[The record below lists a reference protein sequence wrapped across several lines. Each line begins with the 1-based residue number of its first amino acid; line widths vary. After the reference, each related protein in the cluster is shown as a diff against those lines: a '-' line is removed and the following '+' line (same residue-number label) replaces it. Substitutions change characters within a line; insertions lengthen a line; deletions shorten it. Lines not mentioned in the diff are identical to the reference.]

1 MKEIV
6 SEDGSTMLQWQ
17 DFSELEKRQVPE
29 FFKGGPRKTPERYLE
44 IRNLILRLW
53 EESKPYYL
61 KKSVPCQNIRADVN
75 SVGRV
80 HSFLEKYGFI
90 NVNSISASTST
101 VSKGKNLPKKHNA
114 RKDSRHQSK
123 KSSTKKLSEK
133 SQIGV
138 VAVISKVNNKT
149 GTKAQERQ
157 KFFRLD
163 DHAPRETVD
172 IDQAVLY
179 GGGDVHL
186 MDPEENVHMQQIG
199 DSSAKTNPAK
209 ERGKN
214 MQFRGNSFFL
224 RSKVGNISDRS
235 KQKYAYNFLPEA
247 QKLNCAGKVL
257 DMMTKTFKYCPQP
270 SERETLEEF
279 LLKSHS
285 ARC

>member
-157 KFFRLD
+157 KFFRLEY
-163 DHAPRETVD
+163 A
-172 IDQAVLY
+172 L
-179 GGGDVHL
+179 
-186 MDPEENVHMQQIG
+186 
-199 DSSAKTNPAK
+199 S
-209 ERGKN
+209 
-214 MQFRGNSFFL
+214 GNDFQ
-224 RSKVGNISDRS
+224 VG
-235 KQKYAYNFLPEA
+235 
-247 QKLNCAGKVL
+247 
-257 DMMTKTFKYCPQP
+257 
-270 SERETLEEF
+270 
-279 LLKSHS
+279 
-285 ARC
+285 